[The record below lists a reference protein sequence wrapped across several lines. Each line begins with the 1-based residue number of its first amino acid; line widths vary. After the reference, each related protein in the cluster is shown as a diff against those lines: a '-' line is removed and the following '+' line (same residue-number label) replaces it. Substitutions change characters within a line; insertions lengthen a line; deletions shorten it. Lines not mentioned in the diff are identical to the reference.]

1 MEILSKNRQ
10 LPKLTPRQYFVLY
23 SNVSQALNDM
33 SIALFDTRKGSHPM
47 ETSPVEHS
55 HKDPVHKVIFPSSK
69 TGRII
74 TMVDNA
80 CITGL
85 AYRH

>member
-1 MEILSKNRQ
+1 MV
-10 LPKLTPRQYFVLY
+10 KL
-23 SNVSQALNDM
+23 VSRVIIVSEALTDTL
-33 SIALFDTRKGSHPM
+33 IALFDTRKGSHPM

-74 TMVDNA
+74 IMVDNA

-85 AYRH
+85 VYRY

>member
-1 MEILSKNRQ
+1 MV
-10 LPKLTPRQYFVLY
+10 KLVCRVII
-23 SNVSQALNDM
+23 VSEALTDTL
-33 SIALFDTRKGSHPM
+33 IALFDTRKGSHPM

-74 TMVDNA
+74 VIVDNA
-80 CITGL
+80 CITGP
-85 AYRH
+85 AYRY